1 MQHYT
6 TFWDERG
13 RPNVALFHFE
23 DYLRDLPGEVK
34 RLAAHLGIA
43 VTDRRA
49 EELADEAS
57 LERSRSRA
65 ADIAPD
71 VHLGLWMDPARFFR
85 VGTSGQWAT
94 QMTTAQQQ
102 RYERLIAEITPPD
115 LVRWMHHGY
124 G

>member
-1 MQHYT
+1 
-6 TFWDERG
+6 
-13 RPNVALFHFE
+13 
-23 DYLRDLPGEVK
+23 VK

-115 LVRWMHHGY
+115 LVRWMHRGR